1 MAKEAAGGDLGRVGD
16 AKPVLQASALP
27 AEYALLAHSMPGIA
41 GSAQINQSG
50 VLPGD
55 PPALVSGC
63 SAGVSSS
70 LASHSY
76 SAISVS
82 ALRGV
87 AEAGIA
93 VEAIAFSGAA
103 LCERRLVADSVRWAV

>member
-1 MAKEAAGGDLGRVGD
+1 
-16 AKPVLQASALP
+16 
-27 AEYALLAHSMPGIA
+27 MPGIA
-41 GSAQINQSG
+41 GSAQINHSG

-55 PPALVSGC
+55 PPALVSGW

-82 ALRGV
+82 ALRTPRRGRS
-87 AEAGIA
+87 GIA
-93 VEAIAFSGAA
+93 VEAIASSGAA
-103 LCERRLVADSVRWAV
+103 LCERRLVADSV